1 MNGNRSGFTII
12 EILVAIL
19 IFGILMVVLSST
31 LSGSLKL
38 NQQAQ
43 QELGT
48 TSGVQDVIE
57 QVRKAWAVPASG
69 STPANYDQACVP
81 GLTLPPGYTAKFINL
96 STRAEPITQANAVA
110 SPASSAPVND
120 IKKATCSTAATN
132 AALTGGAIPTMRRI
146 VVQTGTLSGTNQ
158 VVGARDVKLELDV
171 LRPQ

>member
-38 NQQAQ
+38 NQESQ

-48 TSGVQDVIE
+48 TSSVQNLTE
-57 QVRKAWAVPASG
+57 QIRRAWTVQ
-69 STPANYDQACVP
+69 TNYDAACVD
-81 GLTLPPGYTAKFINL
+81 GLTLPDGYTAKFINL
-96 STRAEPITQANAVA
+96 SSRAEAITQANAVA
-110 SPASSAPVND
+110 DPSSSAPVND
-120 IKKATCSTAATN
+120 IKKSACATAAPN
-132 AALTGGAIPTMRRI
+132 ATLTGGAVPTMRRI
-146 VVQTGTLSGTNQ
+146 VVQTGTLSGTDQ

>member
-48 TSGVQDVIE
+48 TSGVQDIIE
-57 QVRKAWAVPASG
+57 QIRTSWSVQ
-69 STPANYDQACVP
+69 ANYDAACVA
-81 GLTLPPGYTAKFINL
+81 GLTLPEGYTAKFINL
-96 STRAEPITQANAVA
+96 STRAEPIKQDNTIA
-110 SPASSAPVND
+110 SPSSSAPVND
-120 IKKATCSTAATN
+120 IKKATCGTAATN
-132 AALTGGAIPTMRRI
+132 AALADGAIPTMRRI

-158 VVGARDVKLELDV
+158 VVGDRDVKLELDV
-171 LRPQ
+171 LRRQE

>member
-48 TSGVQDVIE
+48 TSGVQDIIE
-57 QVRKAWAVPASG
+57 QIRTSWSVQ
-69 STPANYDQACVP
+69 ANYDAACVD
-81 GLTLPPGYTAKFINL
+81 GLTLPAGYTAKFINL

-171 LRPQ
+171 LRPRE

>member
-1 MNGNRSGFTII
+1 MNGNRSGFTIV

-57 QVRKAWAVPASG
+57 RIRTSWSVQ
-69 STPANYDQACVP
+69 ANYDAACVA

-96 STRAEPITQANAVA
+96 STRAEPITQDT
-110 SPASSAPVND
+110 D
-120 IKKATCSTAATN
+120 IKQSDCSTAATN
-132 AALTGGAIPTMRRI
+132 AALADGAIPTMRRI

-171 LRPQ
+171 LRPRE